1 MSALAVFIG
10 SSPTTNPAFV
20 QAAIKTGQLIAQNQG
35 SLIYGGS
42 AQGLMGLL
50 ARSALAAGAK
60 VTGIMT
66 RVLQGKELI
75 QQDLT
80 QLIWTDTIAERIA
93 KMNALSDGILVLPG
107 GLGTLEELFIIWNQ
121 IRLGL
126 INKPLGILN
135 INDFYT
141 PLFNMIGQ
149 MEKERFISEY
159 SMSIPLVGEDIN
171 ELYTHITG
179 DLAVSKTH
187 KNRDK

>member
-10 SSPTTNPAFV
+10 SSPTSNPAFV
-20 QAAIKTGQLIAQNQG
+20 QAAIKTGQLIAQNNA

-50 ARSALAAGAK
+50 ARSALSAGAK
-60 VTGIMT
+60 VTGITT
-66 RVLQGKELI
+66 RILQGKEII

-93 KMNALSDGILVLPG
+93 TMNAMSDGILILPG
-107 GLGTLEELFIIWNQ
+107 GLGTLEELFILWNQ

-135 INDFYT
+135 VNNYYT
-141 PLFNMIGQ
+141 PLFNMIGK
-149 MEKERFISEY
+149 MESERFISEY

-179 DLAVSKTH
+179 SFAVPKT
-187 KNRDK
+187 DKDREK